1 MIPDPVVIAN
11 AAGAVICAV
20 IATVTWRRR
29 AQNPNFAT
37 ALTFV
42 MLGGCWWSVS
52 LAVVVG
58 STNQTVAALATLLT
72 FPGPTVLIAAFLC
85 LGLSIA
91 RPQWVPRPWMLAA
104 LLVEPVLITLAG
116 LTNPWHLLVYGGAG
130 AAQLTGS
137 AGWTYGPV
145 FWVDSVYGIVV
156 VVLGMALVAW
166 SWWTAPPAFRAQRLA
181 VFLAALVP
189 LAVNVVFLY
198 GGFGDGPDPTPLG
211 FAVTGTIMWWAIFRQ
226 ELFTF
231 SPVARALIVDQIGD
245 AVLVVSA
252 EGRILDVNA
261 AGDNLLR
268 AMNPGAPTKLVG
280 LSARELVG
288 DVITLTYG
296 RQSELVVEFP
306 GGRTEFEVRSSPLVD
321 RRRRA
326 LGNVYVARDVTEA
339 NTVSRRLAA
348 AHTQL
353 VRQVETIDLLRADL
367 VEQASRDPLTGL
379 HNRRHMLDHF
389 APMLAATAATGGTL
403 AVALFDVDKFK
414 SVNDN
419 HGHLA
424 GDAVL
429 IAVARRL
436 EERAPAGA
444 LVARWGGEEFFVA
457 LPGANATTWLMIADD
472 LRRRCAQDTIEV
484 AGRTIG
490 CTLIGGVAAY
500 PSSGTT
506 MDELFHAA
514 DLAMYEAKN
523 AGRNVV
529 RGALD
534 QALFTVAGP
543 AEGRSLARKTQAANG
558 AVPESLTSVP
568 RHLRTL

>member
-1 MIPDPVVIAN
+1 VIPDPVVIAN

-20 IATVTWRRR
+20 IAIVTWRRR
-29 AQNPNFAT
+29 AQNPIIAM

-58 STNQTVAALATLLT
+58 STNQTVTAIAALLT
-72 FPGPTVLIAAFLC
+72 FSGPSVLTSAFLC

-91 RPQWVPRPWMLAA
+91 RPQWVPRRWIVAA
-104 LLVEPVLITLAG
+104 LLVEPVLITLAA
-116 LTNPWHLLVYGGAG
+116 LTNPWHQLVYRGVG
-130 AAQLTGS
+130 AAQLTGL
-137 AGWTYGPV
+137 AGWTYGPI
-145 FWVDSVYGIVV
+145 FWMDTAYGVLMVV
-156 VVLGMALVAW
+156 IGLALVAW

-189 LAVNVVFLY
+189 LIVNVVFLA
-198 GGFGDGPDPTPLG
+198 GGLGDAADPTPLG
-211 FAVTGTIMWWAIFRQ
+211 FAVTGTFMWWAIFRQ
-226 ELFTF
+226 DLFTF

-245 AVLVVSA
+245 AVVVVSA
-252 EGRILDVNA
+252 AGRILDVNA
-261 AGDNLLR
+261 AGDALLR
-268 AMNPGAPTKLVG
+268 AMSPGAPTKLVG

-288 DVITLTYG
+288 DVIAPTYG
-296 RQSELVVEFP
+296 GQSELVVEFP
-306 GGRTEFEVRSSPLVD
+306 GGRSEFEVRSSPLVD

-326 LGNVYVARDVTEA
+326 LGDVYVARDVTEA

-353 VRQVETIDLLRADL
+353 IRQVETIDLLRADL
-367 VEQASRDPLTGL
+367 VEQAGRDPLTGL
-379 HNRRHMLDHF
+379 HNRRHMLAHF

-403 AVALFDVDKFK
+403 AVALFDLDNFK
-414 SVNDN
+414 SVNDD

-457 LPGANATTWLMIADD
+457 LPGANATTGLMIADD

-484 AGRTIG
+484 AGRTIS
-490 CTLIGGVAAY
+490 CTLSGGVAAH

-514 DLAMYEAKN
+514 DLAMYQAKN

-529 RGALD
+529 RGAMD

-543 AEGRSLARKTQAANG
+543 A
-558 AVPESLTSVP
+558 
-568 RHLRTL
+568 